1 MSPVTFTAVLEKLD
15 SNLWSYHIL
24 VPDLAA
30 NVFTATGQRRVVC
43 TLNERETFQCALMP
57 KGDGTFFINV
67 NKKLRDKLGLKL
79 GTPVNVS
86 LVEDESEYGLPMPEE
101 LAELLKLDEEGNK
114 LFHALTPGKQRT
126 LLYIIAHPKNSD
138 ARISRAIVTLE
149 HLKTNG
155 GKINYKLL
163 GVKMKEGI

>member
-1 MSPVTFTAVLEKLD
+1 MPSATFTAVIEKLD
-15 SNLWSYHIL
+15 SRLWSYHFV

-30 NVFTATGQRRVVC
+30 QQFISAGQRRVVC
-43 TLNERETFQCALMP
+43 TINGKETYQCALMP
-57 KGDGTFFINV
+57 KGDGAYFINV

-86 LVEDESEYGLPMPEE
+86 LVEDESEYGLPVPEE
-101 LAELLKLDEEGNK
+101 LAELLKMDEEGDK

-138 ARISRAIVTLE
+138 ARIGRAIATLE
-149 HLKTNG
+149 HLKANG
-155 GKINYKLL
+155 GKINYRVLNTAIKT
-163 GVKMKEGI
+163 GV